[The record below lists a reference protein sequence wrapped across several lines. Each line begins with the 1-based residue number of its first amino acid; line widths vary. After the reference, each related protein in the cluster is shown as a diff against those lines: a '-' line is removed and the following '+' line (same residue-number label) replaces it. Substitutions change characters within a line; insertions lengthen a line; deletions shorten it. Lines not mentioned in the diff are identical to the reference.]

1 MTGETATKWIKRL
14 VALAVTVA
22 AAGAFLGLPTDCVLR
37 IQPAATW
44 TFFIVLALGLVCGR
58 LFCECFCPLG
68 VLQSF
73 VNWLF
78 HPKSHVR
85 RVCTRLPETLAQRI
99 VRWTVVLVCVGLC
112 AAGFGALGWALT
124 PYSIFGKAMT
134 RFLPGLIMLGVVLIL
149 SIFGKGRLWCN
160 WICPIGTAFA
170 LVSRISALRHN
181 IGPGCANCRAC
192 FRFDDEGDELDDG
205 EDDDVDDDEEA
216 GGLSRREA
224 IRGVA
229 ALAASVAAEKTTDGG
244 LAEVVLPGVPARPA
258 TILPPGA
265 GSRLEFNLKC
275 VACGRCISHCPT
287 GVLRQSVRLSSFGQ
301 PEMFFQEGF
310 CRMSCG
316 YKCASACPVGALRP
330 RSKANRKKLHFG
342 LATVR
347 ADLCLRETEGVACKA
362 CLRKCPLNAI
372 TIEGDVPV
380 VDPDVCVGCGACEHV
395 CAARPEPAIRVEG
408 LDRQWEFTR
417 S

>member
-1 MTGETATKWIKRL
+1 MNGVTATKWVKRL
-14 VALAVTVA
+14 VALVVTVA
-22 AAGAFLGLPTDCVLR
+22 AAGAFFGFPDWALR

-44 TFFIVLALGLVCGR
+44 TFFIVLALALVCGR

-68 VLQSF
+68 ALQSF

-78 HPKSHVR
+78 HPKRHVR
-85 RVCTRLPETLAQRI
+85 RVCTRLPESLAQRI
-99 VRWTVVLVCVGLC
+99 VRWTVLLACVGLC
-112 AAGFGALGWALT
+112 VAGFGALGWALT

-134 RFLPGLIMLGVVLIL
+134 RFLPGLIILGVVLFL
-149 SIFGKGRLWCN
+149 SIFGKGRFWCN
-160 WICPIGTAFA
+160 WICPVGTVFA
-170 LVSRISALRHN
+170 LVSRISALRHK

-192 FRFDDEGDELDDG
+192 FPEDYADD
-205 EDDDVDDDEEA
+205 DDDEDDEA

-224 IRGVA
+224 LRGVA
-229 ALAASVAAEKTTDGG
+229 ALAATAAAEKTTDGG

-265 GSRLEFNLKC
+265 GSRQDFNLKC

-287 GVLRQSVRLSSFGQ
+287 GVLRPSVKLASFGQ

-310 CRMSCG
+310 CRMACG
-316 YKCASACPVGALRP
+316 YKCAAACPVGALRP
-330 RSKANRKKLHFG
+330 RNKANRKNYHFG

-372 TIEGDVPV
+372 SIKDDLPV